1 MTSSH
6 CLNPHDQKNHTC
18 DSEICNVVLCAIVA
32 NSCALLDRKFN
43 KVKCAILELKV
54 TNLSVTNL
62 TVLNFP

>member
-1 MTSSH
+1 MLSLH
-6 CLNPHDQKNHTC
+6 ALAFMEGMC
-18 DSEICNVVLCAIVA
+18 DSEICYVVLCAIVA